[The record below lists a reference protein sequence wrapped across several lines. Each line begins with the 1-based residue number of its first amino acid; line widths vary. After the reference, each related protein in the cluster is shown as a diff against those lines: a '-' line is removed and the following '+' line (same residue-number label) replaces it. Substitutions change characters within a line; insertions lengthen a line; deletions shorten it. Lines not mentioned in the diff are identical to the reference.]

1 MADNKQIAADVLPLV
16 GGAENVTVAT
26 NCMTRLRLTLK
37 DNSLAD
43 LEGLKKVKGVL
54 GAQFSGAQLQVIIGQ
69 NVPKVLDEF
78 IALSGVTRGAAVDEN
93 LDDAPAEKFEWKNLG
108 NIILDYLSGTM
119 TQMIP
124 LMMAGGLFRTIA
136 VVLGPQLFG
145 LIAEDSATYQ
155 FLYQTIYDA
164 SFYFLPIYLG
174 WAAAKK
180 LGCTQVLGL
189 FIGGLFISPTIVSAA
204 AEGAQISVYGIPIA
218 AANYGQSVLPIMLT
232 MPVLAFVEKRIKK
245 VMPDTLS
252 TVFTPFCTVAI
263 TIPIALCIMGPIGN
277 IIGGILGNILFG
289 IGNSG
294 GIGTLIA
301 MAVIGAI
308 WQLMVVAGMHMP
320 IIMLAI
326 VQIMEQ
332 GYDKWLFIA
341 TNCAMFAVWGCAI
354 GAFLRIKEKD
364 EKGLCMGYIIS
375 ALAGGVTEPALF
387 GVVMRWRRTML
398 GMFAGGAAGALVSG
412 ILGVTYYMAG
422 GGTNLLIF
430 LNYLQGGPMNVAFAV
445 IGCIVSV
452 VVATIVTYLFGFS
465 NEELAE
471 LS

>member
-1 MADNKQIAADVLPLV
+1 MADNKQIATEILPLV
-16 GGAENVTVAT
+16 GGGENVTVAT

-78 IALSGVTRGAAVDEN
+78 VALSGVTRGAAVDEN
-93 LDDAPAEKFEWKNLG
+93 LDAEPEKFELKNLG
-108 NIILDYLSGTM
+108 NVILDYLSGTM

-145 LIAEDSATYQ
+145 LIAEESATYQ

-164 SFYFLPIYLG
+164 SFYFLPVYLG

-218 AANYGQSVLPIMLT
+218 AAKYGQSVLPIMLT

-245 VMPDTLS
+245 VMPDMLS

-263 TIPIALCIMGPIGN
+263 TIPIALCIMGPVGN
-277 IIGGILGNILFG
+277 VIGGILGNILFG
-289 IGNSG
+289 IGNTG
-294 GIGTLIA
+294 GFATLIA
-301 MAVIGAI
+301 MAIIGAI

-320 IIMLAI
+320 IILLAM

-364 EKGLCMGYIIS
+364 EKGLCLGYIIS

-398 GMFAGGAAGALVSG
+398 GMFAGGAAGALISG

-430 LNYLQGGPMNVAFAV
+430 LNYLQGGPTNVVFAV

-465 NEELAE
+465 DEELAE

>member
-1 MADNKQIAADVLPLV
+1 MADNKQIATEILPLV
-16 GGAENVTVAT
+16 GGGENVTVAT
-26 NCMTRLRLTLK
+26 NC
-37 DNSLAD
+37 SLAD

-78 IALSGVTRGAAVDEN
+78 VALSGVTRGAAVDEN
-93 LDDAPAEKFEWKNLG
+93 LDAEPEKFELKNLG
-108 NIILDYLSGTM
+108 NVILDYLSGTM

-145 LIAEDSATYQ
+145 LIAEESATYQ

-164 SFYFLPIYLG
+164 SFYFLPVYLG

-218 AANYGQSVLPIMLT
+218 AAKYGQSVLPIMLT

-245 VMPDTLS
+245 VMPDMLS

-263 TIPIALCIMGPIGN
+263 TIPIALCIMGPVGN
-277 IIGGILGNILFG
+277 VIGGILGNILFG
-289 IGNSG
+289 IGNTG
-294 GIGTLIA
+294 GFATLIA
-301 MAVIGAI
+301 MAIIGAI

-320 IIMLAI
+320 IILLAM

-364 EKGLCMGYIIS
+364 EKGLCLGYIIS

-398 GMFAGGAAGALVSG
+398 GMFAGGAAGALISG

-430 LNYLQGGPMNVAFAV
+430 LNYLQGGPTNVVFAV

-465 NEELAE
+465 DEELAE